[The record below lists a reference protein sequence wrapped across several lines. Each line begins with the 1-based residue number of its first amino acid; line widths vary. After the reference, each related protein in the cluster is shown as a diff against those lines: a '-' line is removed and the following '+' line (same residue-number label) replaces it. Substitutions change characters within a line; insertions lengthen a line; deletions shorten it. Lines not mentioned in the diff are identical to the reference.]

1 MPKMTTCLW
10 FDGNAEEAARFYASI
25 FKGSKVGTIT
35 RYGKAGQEVH
45 GREAGSV
52 MTVDVEIAGQGFVAL
67 NGGPLFK
74 FNESISFQI
83 HCETQAEIDYY
94 WEKLSAGG
102 DPKAQQCGWLKDR
115 FGLSWQVGPAILPKL
130 LKAADAA
137 GLDRIMSAV
146 LQMKKLDIAGIERA
160 ARGD

>member
-1 MPKMTTCLW
+1 MTKMTTCLW

-25 FKGSKVGTIT
+25 FKSSKVGTIT
-35 RYGKAGQEVH
+35 RYGNAGHDVH
-45 GREAGSV
+45 GGEPGSV
-52 MTVDVEIAGQGFVAL
+52 MTVELEVAGQGFVAL

-94 WEKLSAGG
+94 WEKLSEGG
-102 DPKAQQCGWLKDR
+102 DPKAQQCGWLKDK

-137 GLDRIMSAV
+137 GADRIMSAV
-146 LQMKKLDIAGIERA
+146 LQLKKPDIAGIERA
-160 ARGD
+160 ARG